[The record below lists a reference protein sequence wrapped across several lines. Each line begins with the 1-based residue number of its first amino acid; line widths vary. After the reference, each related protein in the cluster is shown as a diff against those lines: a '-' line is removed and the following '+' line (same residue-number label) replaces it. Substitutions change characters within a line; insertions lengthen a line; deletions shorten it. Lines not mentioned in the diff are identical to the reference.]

1 VAVVDHDDGS
11 VDAVVVGANTT
22 RGTLR
27 GGGGGGACEVVGRM
41 AKPTSD
47 VSEDREGNDRVRTKS

>member
-27 GGGGGGACEVVGRM
+27 GGGGACEVVGRM

-47 VSEDREGNDRVRTKS
+47 VSEDREGSDRVRTKS